1 MFSSP
6 FLVPFCVKYDKCC
19 PANVPIP
26 RCPIHTTNTLR
37 NSATARNFNTPCLF
51 QTAKAQNWPP
61 NGATP
66 FNQWATL
73 GWVWF
78 EDTTSHELMQCAFVW
93 SFEKIFE
100 FFAFYFY
107 HLRCHLLQL
116 NESLNNF
123 LEPLNCLVSL
133 HSEFRRVFSLIKFCF
148 EPVCFKLD

>member
-78 EDTTSHELMQCAFVW
+78 EDTTSHELMQLVQCTAVKYFTLVIIPLYL
-93 SFEKIFE
+93 FTLNFGIT
-100 FFAFYFY
+100 FFDT
-107 HLRCHLLQL
+107 QL
-116 NESLNNF
+116 SRN
-123 LEPLNCLVSL
+123 PLNARA
-133 HSEFRRVFSLIKFCF
+133 HQFSW
-148 EPVCFKLD
+148 